1 MNILIEK
8 HFEYIANYLWQQ
20 SITNIN
26 SILSNEEKKQ
36 FNITDYYYLTM
47 IYNMENPN
55 LGDIAEKLKLT
66 KPAIS
71 ALVKRL
77 EKNELVNKIKSKE
90 DGRIYYLKVT
100 EKGMKII
107 AGDNALYEQFSNL
120 ISENASK
127 EQVEELNYLLDKIV
141 KILKNHENK

>member
-20 SITNIN
+20 SINNIN

-36 FNITDYYYLTM
+36 FNITDYYYLTT
-47 IYNMENPN
+47 IYNMDNPN
-55 LGDIAEKLKLT
+55 LGEVAEKLKLT

-77 EKNELVNKIKSKE
+77 IKHELIEKTKSDE

-100 EKGMKII
+100 EKGIKII
-107 AGDNALYEQFSNL
+107 EGDNALYSRFTSL
-120 ISENASK
+120 ISEIISGDQLK
-127 EQVEELNYLLDKIV
+127 ELNCLLDQVV
-141 KILKNHENK
+141 KLLKNREQ

>member
-1 MNILIEK
+1 MIILIEK

-20 SITNIN
+20 SINNIN

-36 FNITDYYYLTM
+36 FNITDYYYLTT
-47 IYNMENPN
+47 IYNMDNPN
-55 LGDIAEKLKLT
+55 LGDVAERLKLT

-77 EKNELVNKIKSKE
+77 TKNELIEKFKSNE

-100 EKGMKII
+100 EKGIKII
-107 AGDNALYEQFSNL
+107 EGDNAVYSQFIGF
-120 ISENASK
+120 ISEIISEEQSK
-127 EQVEELNYLLDKIV
+127 ELNCILGEVV
-141 KILKNHENK
+141 KLLKNRA

>member
-20 SITNIN
+20 SINNIN
-26 SILSNEEKKQ
+26 LILSTEEKKM
-36 FNITDYYYLTM
+36 FNITDYYYLTT

-55 LGDIAEKLKLT
+55 LGEIAEKLKLT

-71 ALVKRL
+71 ALAKRL
-77 EKNELVNKIKSKE
+77 IKNELVEKVKSEE

-100 EKGMKII
+100 EKGIKII
-107 AGDNALYEQFSNL
+107 EGDNKIYKQFANL
-120 ISENASK
+120 ISEITSEEKLEELSLLFSKVVKVLKSK
-127 EQVEELNYLLDKIV
+127 E
-141 KILKNHENK
+141 

>member
-20 SITNIN
+20 SINNIN
-26 SILSNEEKKQ
+26 LILSTEEKKQ
-36 FNITDYYYLTM
+36 FNITDYYYFTI

-55 LGDIAEKLKLT
+55 LGEIAEKLKLT

-71 ALVKRL
+71 ALAKRL
-77 EKNELVNKIKSKE
+77 VKNELVEKVKSEE

-100 EKGMKII
+100 KKGIKII
-107 AGDNALYEQFSNL
+107 EGDNAIYKQFANL
-120 ISENASK
+120 ISEITSEEKLKELSLLFSK
-127 EQVEELNYLLDKIV
+127 VV
-141 KILKNHENK
+141 KVLKNKE

>member
-1 MNILIEK
+1 MIILIEK

-20 SITNIN
+20 SINNIN

-36 FNITDYYYLTM
+36 FNITDYYYLTT

-55 LGDIAEKLKLT
+55 LGEVAEKLKLT

-77 EKNELVNKIKSKE
+77 TKHELIEKIQSDE
-90 DGRIYYLKVT
+90 DGRIYYIKVT
-100 EKGMKII
+100 ERGRKII
-107 AGDNALYEQFSNL
+107 EGDNAVYSQFTGLLSEI
-120 ISENASK
+120 ISKDQLK
-127 EQVEELNYLLDKIV
+127 ELDCLLDEVV
-141 KILKNHENK
+141 KRLKNK

>member
-1 MNILIEK
+1 MIILIEK

-20 SITNIN
+20 SINNIN

-36 FNITDYYYLTM
+36 FNITDYYYLTT
-47 IYNMENPN
+47 IYNMDNPN
-55 LGDIAEKLKLT
+55 LGEVAEKLKLT

-77 EKNELVNKIKSKE
+77 TKNELIEKIKSNE

-100 EKGMKII
+100 EKGIKII
-107 AGDNALYEQFSNL
+107 EGDNALYSRFTSL
-120 ISENASK
+120 ISEIISGDQLK
-127 EQVEELNYLLDKIV
+127 ELNCLLDQVV
-141 KILKNHENK
+141 KLLKNREQ

>member
-1 MNILIEK
+1 MNMSIEK
-8 HFEYIANYLWQQ
+8 HFEYISNHLWQQ
-20 SITNIN
+20 SINNID
-26 SILSNEEKKQ
+26 SILSSEEKKQ

-77 EKNELVNKIKSKE
+77 EKNELVNKIKSEE

-100 EKGMKII
+100 EKGMNII
-107 AGDNALYEQFSNL
+107 AGDNALYEQFAKL

-127 EQVEELNYLLDKIV
+127 EQIEELNYLLDKIV
-141 KILKNHENK
+141 KILKSDENK

>member
-1 MNILIEK
+1 MIILIEK

-20 SITNIN
+20 SIDNIN

-36 FNITDYYYLTM
+36 FNITDYYYLTT
-47 IYNMENPN
+47 IYNMDNPN
-55 LGDIAEKLKLT
+55 LGEVAEKLKLT

-77 EKNELVNKIKSKE
+77 IKNELIEKIKSDE

-100 EKGMKII
+100 EKGIKII
-107 AGDNALYEQFSNL
+107 EGDNDLYSQFTSL
-120 ISENASK
+120 IREIISEDQLK
-127 EQVEELNYLLDKIV
+127 ELNCLLDEVV
-141 KILKNHENK
+141 KILKNKE

>member
-1 MNILIEK
+1 MIEK

-20 SITNIN
+20 SINNIN
-26 SILSNEEKKQ
+26 LILSTEEKKQ
-36 FNITDYYYLTM
+36 FNITDYYYLTT

-55 LGDIAEKLKLT
+55 LGEIAEKLKLT

-77 EKNELVNKIKSKE
+77 VKNELVEKVKSEE

-100 EKGMKII
+100 EKGIKII
-107 AGDNALYEQFSNL
+107 EGDNAIYKQFANL
-120 ISENASK
+120 ISEITSEK
-127 EQVEELNYLLDKIV
+127 KLEELNFLFNKVV
-141 KILKNHENK
+141 KILKNKE

>member
-1 MNILIEK
+1 MIEK

-20 SITNIN
+20 SINNIN

-36 FNITDYYYLTM
+36 FNITDYYYLTT
-47 IYNMENPN
+47 IYNMDNPN
-55 LGDIAEKLKLT
+55 LGEVAEKLKLT

-77 EKNELVNKIKSKE
+77 TKHELIEKSKSDE

-100 EKGMKII
+100 EKGIKII
-107 AGDNALYEQFSNL
+107 EGDNALYSQFTYL
-120 ISENASK
+120 ISEIISENQLK
-127 EQVEELNYLLDKIV
+127 ELNCLLDEV
-141 KILKNHENK
+141 VNILKNKE

>member
-1 MNILIEK
+1 MIILIEK

-20 SITNIN
+20 SINNIN

-36 FNITDYYYLTM
+36 FNRTDYYYLTT
-47 IYNMENPN
+47 IYNMDNPN
-55 LGDIAEKLKLT
+55 LGEVAEKLKLT

-77 EKNELVNKIKSKE
+77 TKNDLIEKIKSNE

-100 EKGMKII
+100 EKGIKII
-107 AGDNALYEQFSNL
+107 EGDNAVYSQFTGLLNGI
-120 ISENASK
+120 ISENQLK
-127 EQVEELNYLLDKIV
+127 ELNCLLGEVV
-141 KILKNHENK
+141 KLLKNRE

>member
-1 MNILIEK
+1 MIILIEK

-20 SITNIN
+20 SINNIN

-36 FNITDYYYLTM
+36 FNITDYYYLTT
-47 IYNMENPN
+47 IYNMDNPN
-55 LGDIAEKLKLT
+55 LGEVAEKLKLT

-77 EKNELVNKIKSKE
+77 TKNELIEKFKSNE

-100 EKGMKII
+100 EKGIKII
-107 AGDNALYEQFSNL
+107 EGDNAVYSQFTSL
-120 ISENASK
+120 ISEIISENQSK
-127 EQVEELNYLLDKIV
+127 ELNCLLGEVV
-141 KILKNHENK
+141 KLLKNRV

>member
-1 MNILIEK
+1 MIEK
-8 HFEYIANYLWQQ
+8 NFEYIANYLWQQ
-20 SITNIN
+20 SINNIN
-26 SILSNEEKKQ
+26 LILSNEEKKQ

-55 LGDIAEKLKLT
+55 LGEIAEKLKLT

-77 EKNELVNKIKSKE
+77 EKNELVNKIKSEE

-107 AGDNALYEQFSNL
+107 AGDNALYEQFANL

-127 EQVEELNYLLDKIV
+127 EQVEELNYLLDRIV
-141 KILKNHENK
+141 KILKSDENK

>member
-20 SITNIN
+20 SINNIN
-26 SILSNEEKKQ
+26 SILSIEEKKQ
-36 FNITDYYYLTM
+36 FNITDYYYLTT

-55 LGDIAEKLKLT
+55 FGEVAEKLKLT

-77 EKNELVNKIKSKE
+77 IKNELVEKVKSEE
-90 DGRIYYLKVT
+90 DGRIYYLKIT
-100 EKGMKII
+100 EKGIKII
-107 AGDNALYEQFSNL
+107 EGDNAVYKQFANL
-120 ISENASK
+120 ISEIMSEEK
-127 EQVEELNYLLDKIV
+127 LEELNFLLGKFV
-141 KILKNHENK
+141 KVLKNKE